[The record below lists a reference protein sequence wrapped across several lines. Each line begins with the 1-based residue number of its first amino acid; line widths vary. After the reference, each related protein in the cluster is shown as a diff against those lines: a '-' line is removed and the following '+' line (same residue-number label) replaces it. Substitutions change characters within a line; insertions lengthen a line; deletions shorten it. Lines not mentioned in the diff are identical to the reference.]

1 MSAILVAVAVFAARA
16 FQHRNSIRVEAETGL
31 LTGTTVATTRSG
43 YSGKG
48 YVTGFTKDGDKVV
61 IKFLGKPGIY
71 EAMIRYCAS
80 MGPKGYDLG
89 VNGVKTSGMF
99 PATGAK
105 FGTTSAGKVELKNGR
120 NSVEIDKGWGYFDID
135 YIEFV
140 PAKVSHSVR
149 KPPVALAD
157 THATAKTVELFA
169 KLESTYGTK
178 TLSGQYDDN
187 DTDYISKTT
196 LKTPAIFAAD
206 FMDYS
211 PSRVEFSPA
220 PKNLTENA
228 VHRGQKGQIVS
239 MSWHWNA
246 PTDLINKMLK
256 DSNGKDVD
264 ANWYKG
270 FYTYATNFDLS
281 AAVDDPSSANYK
293 LIVRDI
299 DAIADQLQKFS
310 DANIPVLWRPLHEAE
325 GGWFW
330 WGAKGPEP
338 FIKLW
343 RLMFNELTVVRGLH
357 NLIWV
362 FTIGNN
368 PKWYPGD
375 AYVDVL
381 GIDAYPGDHSD
392 ALSSTWDNLKRQF
405 DGKKLLAITEFGG
418 VPDIP
423 RMRRFGVE
431 WAYFVS
437 WPGEVQPPGTTKAT
451 LSRIYR
457 DPSVKN
463 KASD

>member
-1 MSAILVAVAVFAARA
+1 MNAILIAFAVFTGAGI
-16 FQHRNSIRVEAETGL
+16 QHRTSIRVEAETGQL
-31 LTGTTVATTRSG
+31 VGTTVATTRSG

-80 MGPKGYDLG
+80 MGPKGYELG

-99 PATGAK
+99 PATGTRFA
-105 FGTTSAGKVELKNGR
+105 TTSAGKVELKTGR
-120 NSVEIDKGWGYFDID
+120 NTVEIDKGWGYFDVD
-135 YIEFV
+135 YVEFV
-140 PAKVSHSVR
+140 PSKVTHSLR
-149 KPPVALAD
+149 KPPLILAD
-157 THATAKTVELFA
+157 ANATAKTKALLA
-169 KLESTYGTK
+169 NLLNSYGSS
-178 TLSGQYDDN
+178 TLSGQYDN
-187 DTDYISKTT
+187 TDCDFIAKTT

-211 PSRVEFSPA
+211 PSRVEHSPA
-220 PKNLTENA
+220 PNGWTENA
-228 VHRGQKGQIVS
+228 VHRGQSGQIIS

-246 PTDLINKMLK
+246 PTDLIDKMLK

-281 AAVDDPSSANYK
+281 AAIDDPTSANYK

-299 DAIADQLQKFS
+299 DAIADQLQKFA

-330 WGAKGPEP
+330 WGAKGPAP
-338 FIKLW
+338 FVKLW

-362 FTIGNN
+362 FTVGNN
-368 PKWYPGD
+368 PQWYPGD

-381 GIDAYPGDHSD
+381 GVDAYPSDHSE
-392 ALSSTWDNLKRQF
+392 ALSSTWDNLKKQF
-405 DGKKLLAITEFGG
+405 DGKKMLAISEFGG

-423 RMRRFGVE
+423 RMHRFGVE

-437 WPGEVQPPGTTKAT
+437 WPGEIQPPGTSKAN
-451 LSRIYR
+451 LLRIYR
-457 DPSVKN
+457 DASVKN
-463 KASD
+463 KQSQ